1 MELRVRGERAVLSGR
16 GAPHTRDI
24 DPHSLALGV
33 ELAEALHEWARVAAA
48 VRRARQAS
56 EPGQAAL
63 VVTRRGYQLAARV
76 AAVMGTAVFYVDPVS
91 DETIMVPPPT
101 RPEPAPTLAH
111 RLFGASGPD
120 AEPAPWGTGLLV
132 AGFIAAVVITAMLA
146 LANAM
151 TAEVS
156 GWLVIAA
163 AVVVTAG
170 LTPSLWLARRV
181 PIVRWIALG
190 AAAGMIIAW
199 FGVLA
204 IAL

>member
-1 MELRVRGERAVLSGR
+1 VELRVRGERAVLSGR
-16 GAPHTRDI
+16 GAPPTREI
-24 DPHSLALGV
+24 DPHNLALGV

-48 VRRARQAS
+48 VRRARHTG

-63 VVTRRGYQLAARV
+63 VVTRRGHQLAARV

-91 DETIMVPPPT
+91 DETVMVPPPP
-101 RPEPAPTLAH
+101 RPEHAPTLAN
-111 RLFGASGPD
+111 RLFGASRPNG
-120 AEPAPWGTGLLV
+120 EPTPWGPGLLV

-151 TAEVS
+151 AAEVS
-156 GWLVIAA
+156 GWLVIVAA
-163 AVVVTAG
+163 LVVTAG
-170 LTPSLWLARRV
+170 LTPSLWLARRL

-190 AAAGMIIAW
+190 AAAGMVIAW